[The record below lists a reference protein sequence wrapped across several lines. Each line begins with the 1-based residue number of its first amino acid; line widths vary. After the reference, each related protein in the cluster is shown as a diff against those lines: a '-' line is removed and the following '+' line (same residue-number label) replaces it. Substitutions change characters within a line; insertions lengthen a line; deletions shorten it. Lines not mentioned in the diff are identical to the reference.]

1 MEKYKWLEEIFD
13 CGYIKYN
20 ESMKNHTT
28 VRIGGRVSCLV
39 IPTTIEQIKRTIDG
53 AREHNIDYYIIGNGS
68 NLLVSD
74 NDLDILI
81 IKIAHKF
88 GEILVEGNKI
98 KAMSG
103 ASMPKVSLVAK
114 QNMLEG
120 MEFACGIPGTVGG
133 GVKMNAGAYGSEF
146 SNIVYEV
153 TYLDENSNIC
163 TIKNSDIGFSYRH
176 SIFGDNP
183 KYVILEVVFFLKNG
197 DIEDIENKMNE
208 NSSKRKEKQPLEYP
222 NFGSVFKRP
231 EGYFVG
237 KLVQEAGLKEKRIG
251 GAMVSAK
258 HTGFIVNVDNA
269 TCEDVVNLI
278 KFIQKTVYEKFNVWL
293 EPEVEFIGGEI

>member
-1 MEKYKWLEEIFD
+1 MEKYKWLEEIFES
-13 CGYIKYN
+13 GYIKYN

-39 IPTTIEQIKRTIDG
+39 IPTTIEQIKKTIDG
-53 AREHNIDYYIIGNGS
+53 AREHNIDYYIVGNGS

-74 NDLDILI
+74 DDLDILV

-88 GEILVEGNKI
+88 GKVSVTENKI
-98 KAMSG
+98 RAMSG

-146 SNIVYEV
+146 SNVVDEV
-153 TYLDENSNIC
+153 TYLDESSNIC
-163 TIKNSDIGFSYRH
+163 TIKNSDMKFSYRH
-176 SIFGDNP
+176 SFFIDNP
-183 KYVILEVVFFLKNG
+183 RYVILEVVFLLKRGN
-197 DIEDIENKMNE
+197 IEDIENKMKE
-208 NSSKRKEKQPLEYP
+208 NSNRRKEKQPLEYP

-231 EGYFVG
+231 EGYYVG
-237 KLVQEAGLKEKRIG
+237 KLVQDAGLKEKRIG
-251 GAMVSAK
+251 GAMVSSK
-258 HTGFIVNVDNA
+258 HTGFIVNIDNA
-269 TCEDVVNLI
+269 TCDDVVSLI